1 MSVYWQHHNDDG
13 NNNNNKNNDDDTTAI
28 TLYTKFNSYNNS
40 KPLTYLVP
48 GELKQI
54 Q

>member
-13 NNNNNKNNDDDTTAI
+13 NNNKNNDDTTAI
-28 TLYTKFNSYNNS
+28 TLYTKFNSYNS